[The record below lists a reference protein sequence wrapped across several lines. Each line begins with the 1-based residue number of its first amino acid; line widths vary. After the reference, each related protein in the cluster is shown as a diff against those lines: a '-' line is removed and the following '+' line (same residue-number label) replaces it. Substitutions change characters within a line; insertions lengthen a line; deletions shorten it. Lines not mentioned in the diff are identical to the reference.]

1 MKLIYCNNLEQSVD
15 RHKMMSELFQ
25 KIGYTKEAYRFNAF
39 LGTQIVN
46 NPTKLSPG
54 KTGNLLSHM
63 SIWNEISKKEDGYY
77 MVMEDDLVLAENIN
91 PESFRINMEHM
102 ISKIPKN
109 IGMIHCTRDI
119 SKIFI
124 KQKLVSKLKPKYS
137 VVAHFGDLEVKK
149 CSPIYPWSTET
160 GAYLIRPKEAGK
172 LFRQAKW
179 LVKYDKKLPF
189 RNNVDILISRSL
201 IANLSGAM
209 VKLFQQNVDASVIDQ
224 VNNEIQSETK
234 VQSKTISYD
243 AGFFDKSTMRITP
256 WF

>member
-1 MKLIYCNNLEQSVD
+1 MKLIYCNNLEQSED
-15 RHKMMSELFQ
+15 RRKMMSGLFQ
-25 KIGYTKEAYRFNAF
+25 KIGYSKEAFRFNAF
-39 LGTQIVN
+39 LGTQIIN

-63 SIWNEISKKEDGYY
+63 SIWNEISKKEDGFY
-77 MVMEDDLVLAENIN
+77 MVMEDDLVLAENVD
-91 PESFRINMEHM
+91 SKKFRENMEQM
-102 ISKIPKN
+102 IKEIPAN
-109 IGMIHCTRDI
+109 VGMIHCTRDI

-124 KQKLVSKLKPKYS
+124 KQKLVSKLKPRYR

-160 GAYLIRPKEAGK
+160 GAYLIRPKTAGK

-209 VKLFQQNVDASVIDQ
+209 VKLYQQNIDASVIDQ
-224 VNNEIQSETK
+224 VNNAGKSESN
-234 VQSKTISYD
+234 VQTNTITYD
-243 AGFFDKSTMRITP
+243 AGFFERSSDRISP